1 MTNHSAKPVEATV
14 NQWGNGLAVRIT
26 KAVARIAGLKEG
38 TVARIVPAPGRVVI
52 ETTER
57 EREPALEAMLE
68 SFDPA
73 RHGGEAMAFKP
84 AGREIL

>member
-1 MTNHSAKPVEATV
+1 MTNHAAKPIEATV

-26 KAVARIAGLKEG
+26 KAVARVAGLKEG
-38 TVARIVPAPGRVVI
+38 TVVRIVPAPGRVVI

-57 EREPALEAMLE
+57 EPTLEEMLA

-84 AGREIL
+84 VGREVL

>member
-1 MTNHSAKPVEATV
+1 MMTQSTKPVEATV

-38 TVARIVPAPGRVVI
+38 TVVRIVPAPGRVVI

-57 EREPALEAMLE
+57 EPTLEEMLE